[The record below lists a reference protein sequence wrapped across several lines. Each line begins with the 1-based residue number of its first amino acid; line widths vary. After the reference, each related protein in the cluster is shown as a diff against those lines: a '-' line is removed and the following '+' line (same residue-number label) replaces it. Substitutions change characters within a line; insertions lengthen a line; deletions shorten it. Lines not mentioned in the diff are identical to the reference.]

1 MKENKLT
8 CKLLRKYTVY
18 YYVSLSNKE
27 PNEIHQSIHIPDGL
41 IADEGNYYLTTHSTH
56 FIYSFKASDIW

>member
-18 YYVSLSNKE
+18 YYVSLSDKE
-27 PNEIHQSIHIPDGL
+27 PNEIHPSIHQSINPSISL
-41 IADEGNYYLTTHSTH
+41 LARLQMKEMI
-56 FIYSFKASDIW
+56 I